1 MIKKS
6 EIKKKINLIL
16 ELQRNGI
23 NDPKVLKVIEEIDRN
38 LFVEEDF
45 RQKSYENI
53 ALPIDCG
60 QTISQ
65 PLIVALMTQYL
76 DLNKNMRVL
85 EIGTGS
91 GYQTFI
97 LSKLARFVYSIERY
111 KSLSIKAQNL
121 FKNLNVTNIFT
132 RHADGGMGWKEQAP
146 FDRIIVTACALDIPG
161 KLLDQLSA
169 NGKMIVPIGDQYN
182 EQKLQKITKNKENIE
197 IEDLGSVRFVPL
209 LEGKESK

>member
-1 MIKKS
+1 M
-6 EIKKKINLIL
+6 
-16 ELQRNGI
+16 
-23 NDPKVLKVIEEIDRN
+23 
-38 LFVEEDF
+38 EEDF

-53 ALPIDCG
+53 TLPIDCG
-60 QTISQ
+60 QTISTTYC
-65 PLIVALMTQYL
+65 ALMTQYL

-97 LSKLARFVYSIERY
+97 LSKLTRFVYSIERY

-121 FKNLNVTNIFT
+121 FKDLNVTNIFT

-182 EQKLQKITKNKENIE
+182 EQKLQKITKNNENIE
-197 IEDLGSVRFVPL
+197 IQDLGSVRFVPL